1 MDNLEQN
8 KVSWKRVFLNTFL
21 FCFGSLICLII
32 YLLFISRDLPS
43 LDELQKFNPD
53 QVSKIISSDGKV
65 LKKLYVAKRDMVS
78 INVIPENLRNAL
90 LSMED
95 RDFYLSLIHI

>member
-1 MDNLEQN
+1 MDSFEKNN
-8 KVSWKRVFLNTFL
+8 ATWKRVFLNTFL
-21 FCFGSLICLII
+21 FCFASLICLVI
-32 YLLFISRDLPS
+32 YLLFLSKDLPS

-78 INVIPENLRNAL
+78 INVIPENLE
-90 LSMED
+90 MHYYQWKIEI
-95 RDFYLSLIHI
+95 FIIITV